1 MEKIVLTTNISDPDV
16 SEAIGHIIRKELKE
30 FFDSQAKNSQ
40 KEFLSNFVVDL
51 NGLIKARPFIGS
63 RSTLYKK
70 VSKGLIPHSKQGKKL
85 YFDLNEIDEW
95 LLKYKVKPIDKL
107 HQEYTR
113 RKK

>member
-1 MEKIVLTTNISDPDV
+1 MEKIVLTTDISDPDV
-16 SEAIGHIIRKELKE
+16 SEALGHIIRKELKE

-40 KEFLSNFVVDL
+40 KESSSNIVVDL

-70 VSKGLIPHSKQGKKL
+70 IAKGLIPHSKQGKKL
-85 YFDLNEIDEW
+85 YFNLNEIDEW
-95 LLKYKVKPIDKL
+95 LMKYKVKPIDDL
-107 HQEYTR
+107 LQEYTK